1 MTRLTAPFVLALFA
15 LAVPVLALV
24 ALVGGER
31 EWEPAECDEPCSLA

>member
-1 MTRLTAPFVLALFA
+1 MSRLTAPFVLALFA

-31 EWEPAECDEPCSLA
+31 EWEPADCDEPCSLA